1 MSNFEA
7 AQWGIDQNNAAAE
20 KSSGDIWDITQ
31 RYLGYGEEIYNSSMS
46 NSGTSNSS
54 ALGSES
60 YDNSI
65 IEAKWDSDAVED
77 FLSGTKGNNTF
88 ILDDGTN
95 YVFGYDGIDTAV
107 LPDKLSDY
115 TTAYYYPDVAVA
127 ILARR
132 ANPYV
137 ATYQYQILQA
147 VEKIEF
153 ADTTVDLTGDSSEI
167 SLNTSPSTVK
177 VGTYNSGAVDETFS
191 SSQEAFFLPGYG
203 GATVQGSPSEN
214 DVLVIESPLK
224 GDINGTRI
232 TLEVDDN
239 HDNPYDGSTIVARD
253 VEFIVGMGRGIKMD
267 ADGWSYIPGYDLINN
282 NWQDL
287 EDISEP
293 ETSEMETSEPEP
305 EPEPEPELNL
315 IEGSDNKDRLVGT
328 RKDDEIV
335 GYSAKDVLIGKGG
348 NDILWG
354 GYGNDVLNGGGGN
367 DDLYGQDGNDILKGG
382 SGSDILIGGLGNDKL
397 LGGAGNDSLDGE
409 EGVNKLIGGKGYDD
423 FYLNSNGL
431 AKIKNFSV
439 GEDRIFIEDTED
451 ENSDWNLDRSNI
463 QLLSSGPRAKKFR
476 VKYENNLIASATI
489 ERGYTFSDMI
499 GLIEFEAGE
508 FYIL

>member
-1 MSNFEA
+1 MPVNIRDESEYGQSIF
-7 AQWGIDQNNAAAE
+7 Q
-20 KSSGDIWDITQ
+20 KTQ
-31 RYLGYGEEIYNSSMS
+31 V
-46 NSGTSNSS
+46 SGTSSYSDTNYIYEGGEDYFLGTNAEGEGHFDTLIINDYSSNWTVSTQPGSYLTFVNSVSTWSNDQILISKVEQIEFIDKIVPVEQSPYINS
-54 ALGSES
+54 AHITATADDFSSPWNDTVTLGKTEGWHYYMYRGGSDIVNGRTDTKEGIIINADS
-60 YDNSI
+60 SNYTLNETRAGITFVNSNDTWTNDGLELENI
-65 IEAKWDSDAVED
+65 DVIFFNDKY
-77 FLSGTKGNNTF
+77 F
-88 ILDDGTN
+88 ILE
-95 YVFGYDGIDTAV
+95 
-107 LPDKLSDY
+107 
-115 TTAYYYPDVAVA
+115 
-127 ILARR
+127 
-132 ANPYV
+132 PY
-137 ATYQYQILQA
+137 
-147 VEKIEF
+147 
-153 ADTTVDLTGDSSEI
+153 
-167 SLNTSPSTVK
+167 
-177 VGTYNSGAVDETFS
+177 
-191 SSQEAFFLPGYG
+191 
-203 GATVQGSPSEN
+203 
-214 DVLVIESPLK
+214 
-224 GDINGTRI
+224 
-232 TLEVDDN
+232 
-239 HDNPYDGSTIVARD
+239 ARD
-253 VEFIVGMGRGIKMD
+253 F
-267 ADGWSYIPGYDLINN
+267 P
-282 NWQDL
+282 
-287 EDISEP
+287 EP
-293 ETSEMETSEPEP
+293 EPTPEP
-305 EPEPEPELNL
+305 EPEPTPEPEPEPTPAPEPTPEPVVNL